1 MRGVTQTAV
10 RAEPGDSGG
19 PLHDGTR
26 ARGSTSGGDCRT
38 GGTTFYQPAPE
49 ALGTYGVSLC

>member
-1 MRGVTQTAV
+1 MTQTAV